1 VACRDEEGTQR
12 TMTPSVLDSLL
23 SSATSSLLEIQL
35 QNNYQLNVHV
45 YLFTVVQLAGDMGDM
60 GDKVCELNRCAR
72 LQAG

>member
-1 VACRDEEGTQR
+1 VACRDEEGTQG
-12 TMTPSVLDSLL
+12 TMAPSVLDSLL

-45 YLFTVVQLAGDMGDM
+45 YLFTVVQLAGDMGD
-60 GDKVCELNRCAR
+60 KVCELNRCAR